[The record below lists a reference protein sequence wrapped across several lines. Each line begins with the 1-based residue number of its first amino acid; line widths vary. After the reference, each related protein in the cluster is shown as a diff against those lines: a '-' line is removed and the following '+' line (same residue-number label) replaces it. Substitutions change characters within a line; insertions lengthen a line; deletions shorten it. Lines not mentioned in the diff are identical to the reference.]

1 MKVMYSKYMD
11 EQGSGRKV
19 SMVAVNFHSV
29 NGLSQLIKLKKVW
42 QLSRKA
48 LNITCQLKKTQ
59 KVSLKLDK

>member
-1 MKVMYSKYMD
+1 MD

-19 SMVAVNFHSV
+19 SMVAVHFQSV

-48 LNITCQLKKTQ
+48 LNITCQLKNHRK
-59 KVSLKLDK
+59 SL